1 MKTSRTIALAA
12 ATLLLAAAALAL
24 GATVTPISGTAVAGG
39 GGPDKWCGA
48 AVCPPKQTPV
58 PYRGR

>member
-1 MKTSRTIALAA
+1 MKTSRTITLAA
-12 ATLLLAAAALAL
+12 ATLLLAAAVLTL